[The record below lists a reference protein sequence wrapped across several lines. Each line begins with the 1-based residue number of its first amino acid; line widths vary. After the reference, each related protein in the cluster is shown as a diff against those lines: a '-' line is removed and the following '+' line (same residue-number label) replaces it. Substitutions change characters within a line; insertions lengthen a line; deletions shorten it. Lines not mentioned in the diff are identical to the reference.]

1 MRVRKMY
8 PTIATPHKAQVSNFV
23 MNYLIYST
31 NSLFVIDHLKPASNA
46 HVTKIMKRIRSKLE
60 GVDFGIQHKMS
71 VNEQVSRSI
80 DQAMS
85 VDNLCMMYEGWTSWV

>member
-1 MRVRKMY
+1 MSFY
-8 PTIATPHKAQVSNFV
+8 
-23 MNYLIYST
+23 
-31 NSLFVIDHLKPASNA
+31 IDIIKPASNN

-71 VNEQVSRSI
+71 VSEQVARSI
-80 DQAMS
+80 EQATS